1 VILLWSGA
9 GRVLKGHC
17 LRFGYGSFLK
27 AIAELQKCPLAGAA
41 FKVLNNRGSMLIKT
55 LQTLLNPLFKQFT
68 RQLLALLL
76 ISSLVFGLSAC
87 GESAS
92 GLTGSYADDT
102 IAVAEALLTTI
113 STPAEGPER
122 ANQQREARSLI
133 NSYVALYRPNSSVN
147 GLASFTT
154 MQTALNSLA
163 GHYASYANR
172 PLPEALVKR
181 IDKELHQAEISV
193 TRGS

>member
-1 VILLWSGA
+1 MQNQINEQLIKPLL
-9 GRVLKGHC
+9 
-17 LRFGYGSFLK
+17 SFL
-27 AIAELQKCPLAGAA
+27 
-41 FKVLNNRGSMLIKT
+41 LIGC
-55 LQTLLNPLFKQFT
+55 
-68 RQLLALLL
+68 LAL
-76 ISSLVFGLSAC
+76 GLTAC

-92 GLTGSYADDT
+92 GLTGSYVDDT
-102 IAVAEALLTTI
+102 MAVAEALITTI

-122 ANQQREARSLI
+122 ANQQRDARALI
-133 NSYVALYRPNSSVN
+133 NNYIALYRPNSSVN

-181 IDKELHQAEISV
+181 LDKELHKAETSV

>member
-1 VILLWSGA
+1 
-9 GRVLKGHC
+9 
-17 LRFGYGSFLK
+17 
-27 AIAELQKCPLAGAA
+27 
-41 FKVLNNRGSMLIKT
+41 M
-55 LQTLLNPLFKQFT
+55 
-68 RQLLALLL
+68 
-76 ISSLVFGLSAC
+76 
-87 GESAS
+87 
-92 GLTGSYADDT
+92 
-102 IAVAEALLTTI
+102 AVAEALITTI

-122 ANQQREARSLI
+122 ANQQRDARALI
-133 NSYVALYRPNSSVN
+133 NSYIALYRPNSSVN

-181 IDKELHQAEISV
+181 LDKELHKAETSV

>member
-1 VILLWSGA
+1 MLPTKLQSLL
-9 GRVLKGHC
+9 RHMKIQINEHLIKH
-17 LRFGYGSFLK
+17 LLSFL
-27 AIAELQKCPLAGAA
+27 
-41 FKVLNNRGSMLIKT
+41 
-55 LQTLLNPLFKQFT
+55 LLGC
-68 RQLLALLL
+68 LAL
-76 ISSLVFGLSAC
+76 GLTAC

-92 GLTGSYADDT
+92 GLTGSYVDDT
-102 IAVAEALLTTI
+102 MAVAEALITTI

-122 ANQQREARSLI
+122 ANQQRDARALI
-133 NSYVALYRPNSSVN
+133 NSYISLYRPNSSVN

-181 IDKELHQAEISV
+181 IDKELHKAETSV

>member
-1 VILLWSGA
+1 MLPTKLQSLL
-9 GRVLKGHC
+9 RHMQNQINEQLIKP
-17 LRFGYGSFLK
+17 LLSFL
-27 AIAELQKCPLAGAA
+27 
-41 FKVLNNRGSMLIKT
+41 LIGC
-55 LQTLLNPLFKQFT
+55 
-68 RQLLALLL
+68 LAL
-76 ISSLVFGLSAC
+76 GLTAC

-92 GLTGSYADDT
+92 GLTGSYVDDT
-102 IAVAEALLTTI
+102 MAVAEALITTI

-122 ANQQREARSLI
+122 ANQQRDARALI
-133 NSYVALYRPNSSVN
+133 NSYIALYRPNSSVN

-181 IDKELHQAEISV
+181 LDKELHKAETSV

>member
-1 VILLWSGA
+1 MLPTKLQSLL
-9 GRVLKGHC
+9 RHMQNQINEQLIKP
-17 LRFGYGSFLK
+17 LLSFL
-27 AIAELQKCPLAGAA
+27 
-41 FKVLNNRGSMLIKT
+41 LIGC
-55 LQTLLNPLFKQFT
+55 
-68 RQLLALLL
+68 LAL
-76 ISSLVFGLSAC
+76 GLTAC

-92 GLTGSYADDT
+92 GLTGSYVDDT
-102 IAVAEALLTTI
+102 MAVAEALITTI

-122 ANQQREARSLI
+122 ANQQRDARALI
-133 NSYVALYRPNSSVN
+133 NSYISLYRPNSSVN

-181 IDKELHQAEISV
+181 IDKELHKAETSV

>member
-1 VILLWSGA
+1 MQNQINEQLIKPLL
-9 GRVLKGHC
+9 
-17 LRFGYGSFLK
+17 SFL
-27 AIAELQKCPLAGAA
+27 
-41 FKVLNNRGSMLIKT
+41 LIGC
-55 LQTLLNPLFKQFT
+55 
-68 RQLLALLL
+68 LAL
-76 ISSLVFGLSAC
+76 GLTAC

-92 GLTGSYADDT
+92 GLTGSYVDDT
-102 IAVAEALLTTI
+102 MAVAEALITTI

-122 ANQQREARSLI
+122 ANQQRDARALI
-133 NSYVALYRPNSSVN
+133 NSYISLYRPNSSVN

-181 IDKELHQAEISV
+181 IDKELHKAETSV

>member
-1 VILLWSGA
+1 
-9 GRVLKGHC
+9 
-17 LRFGYGSFLK
+17 
-27 AIAELQKCPLAGAA
+27 
-41 FKVLNNRGSMLIKT
+41 MLITK
-55 LQTLLNPLFKQFT
+55 LLSLFNQIGKLLT
-68 RQLLALLL
+68 RQIANQLLSLLL
-76 ISSLVFGLSAC
+76 IAGLILGLSAC
-87 GESAS
+87 GDSAN
-92 GLTGSYADDT
+92 GLSGSYVEDT
-102 IAVAEALLTTI
+102 MAVAETLIATL

-122 ANQQREARSLI
+122 ATQQRATRALI
-133 NSYVALYRPNSSVN
+133 NSYVALYRPNNSIN

-181 IDKELHQAEISV
+181 VDKELHQAEISV

>member
-1 VILLWSGA
+1 MQNQINEQLIKPLL
-9 GRVLKGHC
+9 
-17 LRFGYGSFLK
+17 SFL
-27 AIAELQKCPLAGAA
+27 
-41 FKVLNNRGSMLIKT
+41 LIGC
-55 LQTLLNPLFKQFT
+55 
-68 RQLLALLL
+68 LAL
-76 ISSLVFGLSAC
+76 GLTAC

-92 GLTGSYADDT
+92 GLTGSYVDDT
-102 IAVAEALLTTI
+102 MAVAEALITTI

-122 ANQQREARSLI
+122 ANQQRDARALI
-133 NSYVALYRPNSSVN
+133 NSYISLYRPNSSVN

-181 IDKELHQAEISV
+181 LDKELHKAETSV

>member
-1 VILLWSGA
+1 MLPTKLQSLL
-9 GRVLKGHC
+9 RHMQIQINEKLIKP
-17 LRFGYGSFLK
+17 LLSFL
-27 AIAELQKCPLAGAA
+27 
-41 FKVLNNRGSMLIKT
+41 LIGC
-55 LQTLLNPLFKQFT
+55 
-68 RQLLALLL
+68 LAL
-76 ISSLVFGLSAC
+76 GLTAC

-92 GLTGSYADDT
+92 GLTGSYVDDT
-102 IAVAEALLTTI
+102 MAVAEALITTI

-122 ANQQREARSLI
+122 ANQQRDARALI
-133 NSYVALYRPNSSVN
+133 NSYISLYRPNSSVN

-181 IDKELHQAEISV
+181 IDKELHKAETSV